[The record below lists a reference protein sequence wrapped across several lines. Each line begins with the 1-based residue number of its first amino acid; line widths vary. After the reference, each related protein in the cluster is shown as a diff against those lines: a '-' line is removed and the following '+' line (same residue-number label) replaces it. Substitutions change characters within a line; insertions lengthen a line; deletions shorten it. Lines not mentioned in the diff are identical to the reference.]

1 MVRGA
6 MMKEATPK
14 AVFEGRRPDP
24 AASFSQRLDAGRR
37 SVRRRAQ
44 PRHEEAV
51 EAARVG
57 EQAGAGADEAGGVG
71 RDRVGKFVEPD
82 GVDGQIRVTR
92 KERRDLGF
100 APGAFE
106 RGGESGRASV

>member
-57 EQAGAGADEAGGVG
+57 EQAGRSDEHTSELQSLMRISYAVFCLY
-71 RDRVGKFVEPD
+71 KKY
-82 GVDGQIRVTR
+82 GQ
-92 KERRDLGF
+92 RRRQPHARS
-100 APGAFE
+100 APFPK
-106 RGGESGRASV
+106 

>member
-71 RDRVGKFVEPD
+71 RDRVGKFVGPGGRSE
-82 GVDGQIRVTR
+82 GRSVG
-92 KERRDLGF
+92 KECVSTCRS
-100 APGAFE
+100 
-106 RGGESGRASV
+106 RGSPYH